1 MIAVY
6 ASHRVKSENAEE
18 FTALARSMIAETRKE
33 KGVISYELVRGIEDP
48 ELLSMMER
56 WEDMD
61 SLRAHMQTEHFKE
74 YVPKMGALSYDGG
87 ITVHEII
94 V

>member
-6 ASHRVKSENAEE
+6 ASHKVSAENADH
-18 FTALARSMIAETRKE
+18 FIALARLMISETRKE
-33 KGVISYELVRGIEDP
+33 KGVISYELVRGIDEP

-56 WEDMD
+56 WEDIA
-61 SLRAHMQTEHFKE
+61 SLQAHMQTEHFKE
-74 YVPKMGALSYDGG
+74 YVPRMGALSSGG
-87 ITVHEII
+87 GVTVHEII